1 MSKPKGKTPEIG
13 YPMGSQSDSPGIPR
27 PLGAESANETVARY
41 SVLKD
46 RKQIFA
52 SRYMLC
58 LPTEEQLR
66 REVEKER
73 RLIET
78 AREETGHE

>member
-13 YPMGSQSDSPGIPR
+13 YPMG
-27 PLGAESANETVARY
+27 AESANDTVARY

-73 RLIET
+73 RLTET